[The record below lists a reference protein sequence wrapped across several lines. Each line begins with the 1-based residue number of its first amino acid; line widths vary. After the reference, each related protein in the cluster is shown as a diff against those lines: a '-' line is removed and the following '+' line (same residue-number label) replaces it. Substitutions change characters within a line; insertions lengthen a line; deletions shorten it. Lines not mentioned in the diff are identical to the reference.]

1 MKIFAFILVSATFLF
16 AQDSAMQTG
25 SGMAS
30 LIPMMILFFA
40 VIYFFMIRPEQK
52 KQKELDKMRE
62 SLKKG
67 DEVVTIGGICG
78 TVNKILDKKVVIKID
93 EKAMMTVLTASI
105 ANVNPAKED
114 AEDKKNEK
122 EEDKSQKA
130 DK

>member
-1 MKIFAFILVSATFLF
+1 MKIFAFILVSASFLF

-30 LIPMMILFFA
+30 LIPMMVLFFA

-62 SLKKG
+62 ALKKG

-78 TVNKILDKKVVIKID
+78 TVYKILDKKVVVKID
-93 EKAMMTVLTASI
+93 EKAMMTVLAASI

-114 AEDKKNEK
+114 SEDKK
-122 EEDKSQKA
+122 EDKE